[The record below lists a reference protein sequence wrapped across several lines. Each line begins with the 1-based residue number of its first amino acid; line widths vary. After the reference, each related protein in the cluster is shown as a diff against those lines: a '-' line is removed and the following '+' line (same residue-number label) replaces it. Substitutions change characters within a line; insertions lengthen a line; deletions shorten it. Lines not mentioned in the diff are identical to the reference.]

1 MELDGK
7 RTGKCRATL
16 VGYDK
21 RTKQTTVEIAI
32 REGMNR
38 EVRRM
43 FEAIGKNVAF
53 LKRVAIGDLRLRGV
67 DRGSYRK
74 LTPEEVDYLKNV

>member
-1 MELDGK
+1 
-7 RTGKCRATL
+7 
-16 VGYDK
+16 
-21 RTKQTTVEIAI
+21 
-32 REGMNR
+32 
-38 EVRRM
+38 M